1 MKKVKVTSLICGGIL
16 SLTGSSLLA
25 QQSSTTDPSSSR
37 SSTGVGSSSQNS
49 STQGSS
55 SQSGSTLGSSST
67 HGSSAGAYG
76 ANSSSMHSGRN
87 VRLSQIMNQSVRS
100 QDGKTLGN
108 IQDVLVDPQTGRIQ
122 FAILSLSS
130 AGGASDTSTSGRET
144 VPSSRSSVSGTPSI
158 SSSSSQMGKLIPVPW
173 QLLSQSLN
181 SSSSGAGSST
191 SSSTLGSSSSLGS
204 PNLVLNLDESKLRNA
219 PSFDSSDWNQLQG
232 GSLDQRIYSHYGVD
246 RSSAYGTPGSSISG
260 GVGSSSDHGSR
271 DSSSQGTSSRPDS
284 GASST
289 SPQGSSSS
297 SGSPQGSSSSSGTIK

>member
-1 MKKVKVTSLICGGIL
+1 MKNVKVTSLICGGIL

-37 SSTGVGSSSQNS
+37 ATSGVGSSSQSS

-55 SQSGSTLGSSST
+55 SQSGSTLGSSSSL
-67 HGSSAGAYG
+67 GSSSGAYG
-76 ANSSSMHSGRN
+76 ASSSSMHSGRD

-144 VPSSRSSVSGTPSI
+144 VPSSRSSVSGTPG
-158 SSSSSQMGKLIPVPW
+158 SSSYSTMTGKLIPVPW
-173 QLLSQSLN
+173 QLLSQGLN
-181 SSSSGAGSST
+181 SSSSVAGSST
-191 SSSTLGSSSSLGS
+191 SSSTLGSSSSMGN
-204 PNLVLNLDESKLRNA
+204 PNLVLNLDESKLRSA
-219 PSFDSSDWNQLQG
+219 PSFDASDWNQLQG
-232 GSLDQRIYSHYGVD
+232 GSLDQRIYSHFGVD
-246 RSSAYGTPGSSISG
+246 RSSAYGTSGSSISG
-260 GVGSSSDHGSR
+260 GAGSSSDRSGQG
-271 DSSSQGTSSRPDS
+271 SSSQGSSSSPDRNS
-284 GASST
+284 SSST

-297 SGSPQGSSSSSGTIK
+297 SGTIK